1 MGGGKLVLTAF
12 EWLSGKKEKNGEQ
25 SRRPITI
32 ASFFFIYLFFII
44 YFWPHRAVAELF
56 IYPLDYVM
64 YSFHSRPRFGTLF
77 DPLRVWNA
85 WKMKLVVFDI
95 TCSLLFSSELFLS
108 VSWLYSLYFLAS
120 FSLFS
125 FLEIQTCNWGSPFF
139 WSYHYATKLNNDLV
153 FLFVRLVRHCWLFR
167 RWPDS
172 NKKPRHLPT
181 ESMGMSNLIKNF

>member
-1 MGGGKLVLTAF
+1 MGGRDGNKLRPFESRHNFSGLSAQFAYKWGGGKLVLTAF

-77 DPLRVWNA
+77 DPLRV
-85 WKMKLVVFDI
+85 
-95 TCSLLFSSELFLS
+95 
-108 VSWLYSLYFLAS
+108 
-120 FSLFS
+120 
-125 FLEIQTCNWGSPFF
+125 
-139 WSYHYATKLNNDLV
+139 
-153 FLFVRLVRHCWLFR
+153 
-167 RWPDS
+167 
-172 NKKPRHLPT
+172 
-181 ESMGMSNLIKNF
+181 